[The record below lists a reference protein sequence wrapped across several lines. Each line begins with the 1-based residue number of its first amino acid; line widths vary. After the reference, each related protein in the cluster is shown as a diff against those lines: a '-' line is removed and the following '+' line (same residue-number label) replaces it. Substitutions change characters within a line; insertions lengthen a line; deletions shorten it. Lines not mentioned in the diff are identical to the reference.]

1 MSNAI
6 SWINKK
12 YDIREDHNS
21 KINLDFELDT
31 TKSVTVIV
39 GGSGTGKTTLLKKWF
54 NVDDVRFEINSR
66 RSIFELLA
74 EDNSDAEFERVS
86 KLLFDVGLSSVPI
99 WKNSYYTLSN
109 GEKLRF
115 EIAYKLNSENDIIFI
130 DEYTSMLDR
139 QTAHNLSMNLNKL
152 INQYNKRAVLATAH
166 YDILDWIDVDQVVD
180 TTIKKHL
187 VLPEKKLLTSMNWRL
202 DLLNE
207 TGGTYLNTI
216 II

>member
-6 SWINKK
+6 DWINKK

-74 EDNSDAEFERVS
+74 EDNSESEFERVS

-115 EIAYKLNSENDIIFI
+115 EIAYKLNSEEDIIFI

-139 QTAHNLSMNLNKL
+139 QTAHNLSINLNKL
-152 INQYNKRAVLATAH
+152 LNQYNKRAVLATAH
-166 YDILDWIDVDQVVD
+166 YDILDWINVDQVVD

-187 VLPEKKLLTSMNWRL
+187 VLPEKELLTSMKWRL

-207 TGGTYLNTI
+207 TGGTYLSTI
-216 II
+216 TI